1 LFNPYTGFGAV
12 SSPYFICR
20 LEIWTRLLVHTKTCT
35 EKTCAGFCN
44 KKDTFETFMAEPCT
58 SFDCTSLTFIYD
70 VQQHLHASCTSNWNL
85 PRFWPR
91 PSGAARRAGR
101 HHERHVGVAQ
111 QRTMR
116 ACVSSGM
123 QEGAALL
130 HPSLH
135 KGVHVTRAVA
145 KVGRAVA
152 NGSVRIER
160 RAGGRRP
167 PAPFLTEA

>member
-1 LFNPYTGFGAV
+1 
-12 SSPYFICR
+12 
-20 LEIWTRLLVHTKTCT
+20 
-35 EKTCAGFCN
+35 
-44 KKDTFETFMAEPCT
+44 MAEPCT

-70 VQQHLHASCTSNWNL
+70 LQQDLHASCTSNWNL

-135 KGVHVTRAVA
+135 KAQ
-145 KVGRAVA
+145 
-152 NGSVRIER
+152 R
-160 RAGGRRP
+160 RARHESCCKGWQSSTQRERAHRAACRRALPSCALLNGGLRRP
-167 PAPFLTEA
+167 QRRELPLRSCHKDIGLWGSREDIGVPRRLSRGEPIVR